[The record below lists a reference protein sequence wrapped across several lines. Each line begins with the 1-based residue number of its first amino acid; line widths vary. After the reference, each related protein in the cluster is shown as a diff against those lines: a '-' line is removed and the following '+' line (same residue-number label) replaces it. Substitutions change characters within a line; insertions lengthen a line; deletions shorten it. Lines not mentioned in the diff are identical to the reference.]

1 MRHPGMFTGGFD
13 EAGVCRGNRGCH
25 GARIDKAK
33 FEKETELP
41 DASAPLTIR
50 TTFVMRP
57 TFMMHITFTVEAT
70 GADFR
75 ML

>member
-1 MRHPGMFTGGFD
+1 MKLGC
-13 EAGVCRGNRGCH
+13 AWGNRGCH
-25 GARIDKAK
+25 GARKDKAE

-41 DASAPLTIR
+41 DASASAPLTIR

-57 TFMMHITFTVEAT
+57 LFMTHITFTAEAT